1 MSIEILRRDLRYTL
15 RSLRR
20 DASFATFVV
29 LIAGLGIG
37 ASSTVFSVAHTLL
50 LRSLPFTQPE
60 QLVWIANSDGRGLS
74 SQTTQVGHMLGL
86 RERSRTLSA
95 VAGYFAFYGVGDSL
109 LSGTGDPER
118 LSGLPVSVNFF
129 EVLGV
134 QPQLG
139 RPFTEEEGRWEGPKA
154 VMLSD
159 GLWRRRFGSD
169 PAIVGTP
176 LIIDDE
182 PHAVVGILPASFDFG
197 TVFAPGSHF
206 DLYFPFPLT
215 PETDRQ
221 GNTMAMIGRMRPG
234 VTVEQAAAETAT
246 IARQLTAESPNRN
259 TFGGH
264 VRPLTEH
271 VSGGVRLAV
280 WVLAGAVGMVMLI
293 VCANLS
299 NLLLAR
305 MTVRQK
311 ELAIRSALGA
321 GRGRLVSQMLT
332 ESLVLAL
339 GGAVVGAALAFAGTR
354 ALSSLEGIR
363 IPLLSEVQTDGA
375 ALAFT
380 IAMAVVAGLVFGLAP
395 AFQARSAALPDALK
409 DASRGST
416 EGGRRRLLRNALVV
430 AEVAIACVLLVGA
443 GLLVRSFVRVLD
455 VNMGFEPAHAMT
467 IRVDPEER
475 YTTREQ
481 YDAYVG
487 EVLRRVREIPGVASA
502 GITDKLP
509 LGSNRTWG
517 VRAKGVTYGRGQT
530 PLAFVRVV
538 SDGYPAAMG
547 IPIVAGRDIT
557 PADTR
562 DNAPVVLINETMAR
576 TMFPGEDPIG
586 KVLLNLCGT
595 PERRVVGVVG
605 DVRHLALEQ
614 SAGNEFYLPVRQCLD
629 ISSYDLVVRS
639 ELPPAALAG
648 AIRAALKPVAPN
660 LAGNTFR
667 SLQEIVDRSVSPRR
681 FIVLLLGAFAMFA
694 LVLASLG
701 IYALISYSVNQ
712 RRQEIG
718 IRMALGATRGDL
730 QRQIVGGTLLLT
742 GIGVALGVAASW
754 LMARGIEGLLFE
766 VSASDPQTFVA
777 MLLVL
782 TAVAALA
789 GYLPARRASGIDP
802 MAALRSE

>member
-50 LRSLPFTQPE
+50 LRPLPFTQPE

-234 VTVEQAAAETAT
+234 VTVDQAAAETAT

-648 AIRAALKPVAPN
+648 SIRAALKPVAPN
-660 LAGNTFR
+660 LAG
-667 SLQEIVDRSVSPRR
+667 S
-681 FIVLLLGAFAMFA
+681 
-694 LVLASLG
+694 
-701 IYALISYSVNQ
+701 
-712 RRQEIG
+712 
-718 IRMALGATRGDL
+718 
-730 QRQIVGGTLLLT
+730 
-742 GIGVALGVAASW
+742 
-754 LMARGIEGLLFE
+754 IEGLLFE

>member
-1 MSIEILRRDLRYTL
+1 
-15 RSLRR
+15 
-20 DASFATFVV
+20 
-29 LIAGLGIG
+29 
-37 ASSTVFSVAHTLL
+37 
-50 LRSLPFTQPE
+50 
-60 QLVWIANSDGRGLS
+60 
-74 SQTTQVGHMLGL
+74 
-86 RERSRTLSA
+86 
-95 VAGYFAFYGVGDSL
+95 
-109 LSGTGDPER
+109 
-118 LSGLPVSVNFF
+118 
-129 EVLGV
+129 
-134 QPQLG
+134 
-139 RPFTEEEGRWEGPKA
+139 
-154 VMLSD
+154 
-159 GLWRRRFGSD
+159 
-169 PAIVGTP
+169 
-176 LIIDDE
+176 
-182 PHAVVGILPASFDFG
+182 
-197 TVFAPGSHF
+197 
-206 DLYFPFPLT
+206 
-215 PETDRQ
+215 
-221 GNTMAMIGRMRPG
+221 
-234 VTVEQAAAETAT
+234 
-246 IARQLTAESPNRN
+246 
-259 TFGGH
+259 
-264 VRPLTEH
+264 
-271 VSGGVRLAV
+271 
-280 WVLAGAVGMVMLI
+280 
-293 VCANLS
+293 
-299 NLLLAR
+299 
-305 MTVRQK
+305 
-311 ELAIRSALGA
+311 
-321 GRGRLVSQMLT
+321 
-332 ESLVLAL
+332 
-339 GGAVVGAALAFAGTR
+339 
-354 ALSSLEGIR
+354 
-363 IPLLSEVQTDGA
+363 VQTDGA

-395 AFQARSAALPDALK
+395 AFQARRAALPNALK

-455 VNMGFEPAHAMT
+455 VDMGFEPARAMT

-509 LGSNRTWG
+509 LGSNRTLG

-595 PERRVVGVVG
+595 PERRIVGVVG

-648 AIRAALKPVAPN
+648 SIRAALKPVAPN
-660 LAGNTFR
+660 LAG
-667 SLQEIVDRSVSPRR
+667 S
-681 FIVLLLGAFAMFA
+681 
-694 LVLASLG
+694 
-701 IYALISYSVNQ
+701 
-712 RRQEIG
+712 
-718 IRMALGATRGDL
+718 
-730 QRQIVGGTLLLT
+730 
-742 GIGVALGVAASW
+742 
-754 LMARGIEGLLFE
+754 IEGVLFE